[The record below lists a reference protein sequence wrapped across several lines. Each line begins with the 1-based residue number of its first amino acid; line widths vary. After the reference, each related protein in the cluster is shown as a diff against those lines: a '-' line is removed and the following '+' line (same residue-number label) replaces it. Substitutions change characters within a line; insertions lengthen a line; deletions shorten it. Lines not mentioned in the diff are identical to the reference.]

1 MFIHLNVLSHD
12 TLCLICFLLV
22 PATPET
28 HPRVAGNSFKQKSL
42 AHNMSGGSLVRLVT
56 AEEPA
61 HGKLLF

>member
-1 MFIHLNVLSHD
+1 MAHCVF
-12 TLCLICFLLV
+12 CFLLV

-56 AEEPA
+56 ALEPA
-61 HGKLLF
+61 HGKLVLIAM